1 MMTHMCIDTT
11 VRAVYGLGYKVVV
24 VSDCCATKNLK
35 MGERMVKAE
44 DVQMAYMAAIRGTFG
59 K

>member
-11 VRAVYGLGYKVVV
+11 
-24 VSDCCATKNLK
+24 NLK

>member
-1 MMTHMCIDTT
+1 MCIDTT